1 MNLSKSNKKYVSET
15 DLYLQDFNTTHPK
28 TLSQFAEKTKHQPV
42 FEKRDNSQK
51 SQSSE
56 DTELKNTELWEGF

>member
-1 MNLSKSNKKYVSET
+1 MNLSKSDKKYVSET

-42 FEKRDNSQK
+42 FEKRDNPQK
-51 SQSSE
+51 SQTS
-56 DTELKNTELWEGF
+56 KNTKLWEGF